1 MKSAPFHNG
10 VIPSGR
16 PAIKD
21 YSPEVRR
28 RLSDTALIYENWVLA
43 SDGFPNKDMQY
54 KWARNAW
61 DIASI
66 DASEQFKL
74 SERMIKLVRSYSDP
88 PLDPLTS

>member
-21 YSPEVRR
+21 YSPDLRR
-28 RLSDTALIYENWVLA
+28 RLSDTVFIYKNWVLA

-54 KWARNAW
+54 KWASKAW
-61 DIASI
+61 DMTSK
-66 DASEQFKL
+66 DASEQFEL
-74 SERMIKLVRSYSDP
+74 SERMMKLVRFITQIH
-88 PLDPLTS
+88 LCIC